1 MATKTL
7 PLRKEIPIEHT
18 WDAHSIFPSDQA
30 WEKEIQLVL
39 EQLPKVSSFRGH
51 LAEGPKILAD
61 YFELAEKI
69 QRSIGSSSSGGKILL
84 YANMFHVVDTADQA
98 AVARADRAR
107 SLLAQVSATMAFA
120 FPEMLAIGT
129 EKLKQWCKEEKR
141 LAHFEQYFD
150 DLGKKQAHLR
160 SAEVEEL
167 LNYVSDPFRTASA
180 THGILSDTDLTF
192 KPAQSE
198 KNETLEIGQGN
209 IAALLTSS
217 DRTVRKTAWQ
227 NYADGYLAFKNT
239 AANCIATGVKQNVL
253 LARVRKFAS
262 AHEGALK
269 PNHIPLDVF
278 HNLIKVYRKN
288 LSTWHRY
295 WKIRKKALGYDKLH
309 VYDTR
314 APLTE
319 GKPVVPF
326 KQSVDWICEGM
337 KPLGD
342 AYINVMRRGCLE
354 QRWVDIYPNKG
365 KRMGAFSSGAPGTHP
380 FIFMSYN
387 DDLFSMSTL
396 AHELGHSMH
405 SYYSRATQPY
415 IYSRYT
421 LFLAEVASNFNQAM
435 VRAHLLKTNT
445 DPDFQISIIEEAMAN
460 FHRYFF
466 IMPTLARFELEM
478 HQRVER
484 GEALTSENLIK
495 LMTELFSE
503 GYGTDVEI
511 DHDRIGI
518 TWAQFATH
526 LYSNF
531 YVFQYATGISGA
543 HALSERILQGVP
555 GAAEKYLEFLKSGSS
570 LYPLDTLKRA
580 GVDMSSPEPVEKTF
594 QVLANY
600 VDKLEKLTATQR
612 NK

>member
-7 PLRKEIPIEHT
+7 PLRKEIPVEHT
-18 WDAHSIFPSDQA
+18 WDAHSIFPSDVA
-30 WEKEIQLVL
+30 WEKEIQSVL
-39 EQLPKVSSFRGH
+39 EHLPKISSFRGR
-51 LAEGPKILAD
+51 LSEGPKVLAD

-69 QRSIGSSSSGGKILL
+69 QRNVGSSFSGGRIPL
-84 YANMFHVVDTADQA
+84 YASMFHVVDTADQA
-98 AVARADRAR
+98 AVAKADRSR

-120 FPEMLAIGT
+120 LPEMLAISI

-141 LAHFEQYFD
+141 LAHFEHYFD
-150 DLGKKQAHLR
+150 ELGKRQAHLR
-160 SAEVEEL
+160 SAEIEEL
-167 LNYVSDPFRTASA
+167 LNYVSDPFRSASS
-180 THGILSDTDLTF
+180 THSILSDTDLSF
-192 KPAQSE
+192 KPAQSSKSE
-198 KNETLEIGQGN
+198 NVEIGQGN
-209 IAALLTSS
+209 IAALLTSP
-217 DRTVRKTAWQ
+217 DRNLRKTAWE

-253 LARVRKFAS
+253 MARVRKFAS
-262 AHEGALK
+262 AHEAALK

-288 LSTWHRY
+288 LPTWHRY
-295 WKIRKKALGYDKLH
+295 WKLRKKALGYEKLH

-319 GKPVVPF
+319 KKPTVSF

-337 KPLGD
+337 KPLGNE
-342 AYINVMRRGCLE
+342 YVSVMRRGCLE

-365 KRMGAFSSGAPGTHP
+365 KRMGAFSSGAPDTHP

-405 SYYSRATQPY
+405 SYYSRATQPF
-415 IYSRYT
+415 IYARYT

-435 VRAHLLKTNT
+435 VRAHLLQSNS
-445 DPDFQISIIEEAMAN
+445 DPDFQISVIEEAMAN

-466 IMPTLARFELEM
+466 IMPTLARLELEM

-484 GEALTSENLIK
+484 GEALTAESLIK

-503 GYGTDVEI
+503 GYGTEVEI

-543 HALSERILQGVP
+543 HALSERILKGVP

-570 LYPLDTLKRA
+570 LYPLETLQRA
-580 GVDMSSPEPVEKTF
+580 GVDLSSPEPVEQTF
-594 QVLANY
+594 QVLASY
-600 VDKLEKLTATQR
+600 VDKLEKLAESR
-612 NK
+612 RKK